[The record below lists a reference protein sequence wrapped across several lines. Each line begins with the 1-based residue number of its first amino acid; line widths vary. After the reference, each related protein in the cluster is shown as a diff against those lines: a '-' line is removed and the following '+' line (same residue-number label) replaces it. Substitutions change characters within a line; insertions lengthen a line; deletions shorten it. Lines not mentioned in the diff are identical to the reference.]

1 MPLTR
6 DILRKH
12 QGNNTCLIET
22 GTYEGDIPQLALQ
35 EGFEKIYSIEI
46 NETRYQTAVWR
57 FEKEPRVTIIKGDSS
72 VELPTL
78 IKKLGCPV
86 FFWLDAHL
94 DGPVNAP
101 LLDELDAI
109 AEHPIKTHT
118 ILIDDVRR
126 FGEYLLNVSKE
137 ILTEK
142 ILKINPTYSICYE
155 NDGLTPD
162 DVMVAHL

>member
-6 DILRKH
+6 DIMRKYKSS
-12 QGNNTCLIET
+12 NTHLIET
-22 GTYEGDIPQLALQ
+22 GTYEGDTPLLALQ
-35 EGFEKIYSIEI
+35 EGFEKVYSIEI
-46 NETRYQTAVWR
+46 NEIRYQAAVQR
-57 FEKEPRVTIIKGDSS
+57 FEREPRITVLRGDSAIELPNIIKGLS
-72 VELPTL
+72 
-78 IKKLGCPV
+78 CPV

-101 LLDELDAI
+101 LLEELDAI
-109 AEHPIKTHT
+109 SKHPIKTHT

-137 ILTEK
+137 ILSEK
-142 ILKINPTYSICYE
+142 IQKINPMYVISYE